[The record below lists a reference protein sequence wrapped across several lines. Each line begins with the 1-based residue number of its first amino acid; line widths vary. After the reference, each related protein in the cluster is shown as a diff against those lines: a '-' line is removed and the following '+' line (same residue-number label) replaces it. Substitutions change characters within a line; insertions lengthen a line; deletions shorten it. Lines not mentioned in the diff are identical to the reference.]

1 MEYRDQLKYIKSH
14 QTTGGERRPER
25 NRGKKPAKP
34 SFLNRVL
41 VFVQAVSAVVLFGSM
56 AILGI
61 LPMKYMAGLLVLL
74 VLLLLVVKRKQR
86 CSGHSKASGT
96 LYIGKAGDSID
107 RIKGIRDTSIKTGR

>member
-34 SFLNRVL
+34 SFLSRVL
-41 VFVQAVSAVVLFGSM
+41 LFVQAVSAVVLFGSM

-61 LPMKYMAGLLVLL
+61 LPMNTWRGYLFCLCCFCWL
-74 VLLLLVVKRKQR
+74 
-86 CSGHSKASGT
+86 
-96 LYIGKAGDSID
+96 
-107 RIKGIRDTSIKTGR
+107 

>member
-74 VLLLLVVKRKQR
+74 VLLLLVVKRKQKRAFGERTGHIRQCNLPFSQLLLSEGKR
-86 CSGHSKASGT
+86 CFG
-96 LYIGKAGDSID
+96 
-107 RIKGIRDTSIKTGR
+107 

>member
-74 VLLLLVVKRKQR
+74 VLLLLVVKRKQKK
-86 CSGHSKASGT
+86 SLKE
-96 LYIGKAGDSID
+96 
-107 RIKGIRDTSIKTGR
+107 